1 MRTPRSN
8 FVVEY
13 KTNRRQTK
21 ARPTSIWGNLDL
33 QAVARAVEADGAM
46 PAVDLPQ
53 VSSVM
58 KNVAAIKLGEA
69 ASGAQI
75 DADGPPGS
83 STAMSSPHEIPT
95 EPVTVESNAFAAA
108 SSAQKQPT
116 STPARAPRYRP
127 KPQTWTQHARIPE
140 RPAML
145 DHRRDPFGPCGSEEE
160 LDALEA
166 ENHHLKRLMIVR
178 LREENDRLKVMLRR
192 FGGA

>member
-21 ARPTSIWGNLDL
+21 GRPTSIWGNLDL
-33 QAVARAVEADGAM
+33 RAVARAVEADGSM

-69 ASGAQI
+69 ASDVQV
-75 DADGPPGS
+75 DADGS
-83 STAMSSPHEIPT
+83 STAIAPPLETLI
-95 EPVTVESNAFAAA
+95 EPVTVESNGFNAA
-108 SSAQKQPT
+108 SSAKKRPA
-116 STPARAPRYRP
+116 STPARASKSRAKSQAR
-127 KPQTWTQHARIPE
+127 TQHARILE

-145 DHRRDPFGPCGSEEE
+145 DRRRDPFGPYGSEEE
-160 LDALEA
+160 LAALEA
-166 ENHHLKRLMIVR
+166 ENHHLKRLMFVR

>member
-69 ASGAQI
+69 ASDVQV
-75 DADGPPGS
+75 DADVS
-83 STAMSSPHEIPT
+83 STAIAPPLETLI
-95 EPVTVESNAFAAA
+95 EPVTVESNGFNAA
-108 SSAQKQPT
+108 SSAKKQPA
-116 STPARAPRYRP
+116 STPARASKSRA
-127 KPQTWTQHARIPE
+127 KPQTRTQHARIPE

>member
-1 MRTPRSN
+1 MRTPRPN

-53 VSSVM
+53 VSSVPT
-58 KNVAAIKLGEA
+58 NVAAIELREA
-69 ASGAQI
+69 ASDAQI
-75 DADGPPGS
+75 DADGPLGS
-83 STAMSSPHEIPT
+83 STAMSSPHEATI
-95 EPVTVESNAFAAA
+95 EPVDVAGNAFNAA
-108 SSAQKQPT
+108 SVRKQPT
-116 STPARAPRYRP
+116 STPARTTKSRA
-127 KPQTWTQHARIPE
+127 KPQARTQHARIPE
-140 RPAML
+140 RKAML
-145 DHRRDPFGPCGSEEE
+145 DHRRDSLVPHGSEEE
-160 LDALEA
+160 LAALEA
-166 ENHHLKRLMIVR
+166 ENRHLKRLMVVR